1 MTPDRDAHAIDTLPR
16 LEALLGP
23 LSDASVHK
31 ELPYVHPAY
40 RAMIAASP
48 FAVLATTGPGGLD
61 ASPRGDPAG
70 FVQLLD
76 DKTLLLPERR
86 GNNRA
91 DSLRNIVAAP
101 RVALLFLIPGVG
113 ETLRVNGH
121 ARITF
126 GQVGLSRNGIDQF
139 SFIHFEH
146 LMGIC
151 RETARRGIVSASLPF
166 PVGLAIHAPD
176 GIGMSLQPRGVDV
189 FPAGIT
195 ASQRPDLA
203 HDHQRPI
210 PGQGAFQNLVGLISV
225 VHIDTSEPYPQ
236 PTPITHR
243 PAQKHA

>member
-1 MTPDRDAHAIDTLPR
+1 MTPARDEHAIDTLPR

-91 DSLRNIVAAP
+91 DSLRNIVADP

-113 ETLRVNGH
+113 ETLRVNGRAH
-121 ARITF
+121 ISVAPDLMARFVVNGKPPQCVLVIKAESVYFQCARAIQRSGLWDSAPPGTPRPVPTPGALLASITH
-126 GQVGLSRNGIDQF
+126 G
-139 SFIHFEH
+139 SFDGETYD
-146 LMGIC
+146 
-151 RETARRGIVSASLPF
+151 RELPARQQASL
-166 PVGLAIHAPD
+166 
-176 GIGMSLQPRGVDV
+176 
-189 FPAGIT
+189 
-195 ASQRPDLA
+195 
-203 HDHQRPI
+203 
-210 PGQGAFQNLVGLISV
+210 
-225 VHIDTSEPYPQ
+225 Y
-236 PTPITHR
+236 
-243 PAQKHA
+243 